1 MNEVLFYRLNLIIMN
16 VKAWIL
22 RTCRGRVDIS
32 YFLPTCFVPMS
43 AIPFQK
49 ESKISKQS
57 ALAVQQLFRDN
68 QHQSTGK
75 FRSALA

>member
-1 MNEVLFYRLNLIIMN
+1 MNL
-16 VKAWIL
+16 KAWIL
-22 RTCRGRVDIS
+22 CACRGRVDIS

-43 AIPFQK
+43 VIPIQK

-68 QHQSTGK
+68 QHQSTGMFK
-75 FRSALA
+75 FALA